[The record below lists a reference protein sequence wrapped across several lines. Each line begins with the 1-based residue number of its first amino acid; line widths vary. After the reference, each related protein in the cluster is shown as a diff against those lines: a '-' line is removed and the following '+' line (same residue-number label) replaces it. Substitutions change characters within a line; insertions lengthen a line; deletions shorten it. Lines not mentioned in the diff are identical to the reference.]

1 MKVTGPGTVQSN
13 AIKRI
18 RREGDKGGQAFAEHV
33 SGDTQDV
40 AAAAVGSA
48 APPTPI
54 DALIAIQEV
63 PDASTGRRRALL
75 RGSSM
80 LDLLDE
86 VRVGLLSG
94 IVPGGRLQSLLDSLK
109 GRREAIEDPRLAQ
122 LIDEIE
128 LRASVE
134 LAKLS
139 VLT

>member
-13 AIKRI
+13 AI
-18 RREGDKGGQAFAEHV
+18 RRVRRGGENGGPAFADHV
-33 SGDTQDV
+33 SGESQDGAV
-40 AAAAVGSA
+40 APVGATAPSA
-48 APPTPI
+48 PV
-54 DALIAIQEV
+54 DALIALQEV
-63 PDASTGRRRALL
+63 PDASTGHRRALM

-94 IVPGGRLQSLLDSLK
+94 IIPRGRLQSLLDALK
-109 GRREAIEDPRLAQ
+109 GRRESIEDPRLSQ

-139 VLT
+139 ALP